1 MSKVALVTDSTSYIP
16 RDIRAKYPITVVP
29 QVVIW
34 EGQTY
39 EDDVTI
45 TPQEL
50 YTRLRTAKTM
60 PSTSQVSVVNMHHA
74 YDTLLEQ
81 GYDVLGIFLSQ
92 KLSGTWQS
100 AQLAREELKSG
111 KEKVDFVDSQTTA
124 MALGFIVLQVA
135 RAAMDGASLA
145 DCKAL
150 AEKGREHVG
159 VYLTVETLEFLHRG
173 GRIGGA
179 QRFLGTAL
187 NLKPILEVTGGRVEP
202 VERVRTKGKALDR
215 IVELVAERCKGKS
228 PVRMAT
234 LHADSETDAK
244 DHARQDRAHRS
255 TRLNLCL
262 PPSARL
268 SAQIL
273 VRARWDSPGWR
284 GCKFSNRDC
293 SEQKDVLQ
301 ASFCLQV

>member
-1 MSKVALVTDSTSYIP
+1 MFKVAIVTDSTSYIP

-60 PSTSQVSVVNMHHA
+60 PSTSQVSVVNMHRA

-111 KEKVDFVDSQTTA
+111 K
-124 MALGFIVLQVA
+124 
-135 RAAMDGASLA
+135 
-145 DCKAL
+145 
-150 AEKGREHVG
+150 
-159 VYLTVETLEFLHRG
+159 
-173 GRIGGA
+173 
-179 QRFLGTAL
+179 
-187 NLKPILEVTGGRVEP
+187 
-202 VERVRTKGKALDR
+202 
-215 IVELVAERCKGKS
+215 
-228 PVRMAT
+228 
-234 LHADSETDAK
+234 
-244 DHARQDRAHRS
+244 
-255 TRLNLCL
+255 
-262 PPSARL
+262 
-268 SAQIL
+268 
-273 VRARWDSPGWR
+273 
-284 GCKFSNRDC
+284 
-293 SEQKDVLQ
+293 
-301 ASFCLQV
+301 

>member
-16 RDIRAKYPITVVP
+16 RDIRSKYPITVVP

-45 TPQEL
+45 TPDEF
-50 YTRLRTAKTM
+50 YTRLRTAKVM
-60 PSTSQVSVVNMHHA
+60 PSTSQVSVVNMHNA
-74 YDTLLEQ
+74 FDNLLEQ
-81 GYDVLGIFLSQ
+81 GYDVLGIFLSE

-100 AQLAREELKSG
+100 ANLAREELKSG
-111 KEKVDFVDSQTTA
+111 KEKVDFIDSRTTA
-124 MALGFIVLQVA
+124 MAMGFIVLEVA
-135 RAAMDGASLA
+135 KAAMDGASLA

-215 IVELVAERCKGKS
+215 IVELVAERCAGKS

-234 LHADSETDAK
+234 LHADSEADAK
-244 DHARQDRAHRS
+244 ITLDKITA
-255 TRLNLCL
+255 
-262 PPSARL
+262 
-268 SAQIL
+268 L
-273 VRARWDSPGWR
+273 VHPVESVFAAVSPAVGANTGPGTVGLAWMA
-284 GCKFSNRDC
+284 GM
-293 SEQKDVLQ
+293 
-301 ASFCLQV
+301 